1 MVCGMLLI
9 RANAYVTI
17 LHVYIYAYIICYELC
32 TPYYLTY
39 LICASYC
46 MRISYHRYYERGVPY
61 RRGYLLYGPPGSGKT
76 SYIYAI
82 ASHLDYDICILSLSE
97 EGMSDDRLAHSLS
110 QVPLKSIIL
119 LEVSDCNIH

>member
-1 MVCGMLLI
+1 V
-9 RANAYVTI
+9 RI
-17 LHVYIYAYIICYELC
+17 LTTHK
-32 TPYYLTY
+32 
-39 LICASYC
+39 
-46 MRISYHRYYERGVPY
+46 RYYERGVPY

-82 ASHLDYDICILSLSE
+82 ASHLDYNICILSLSE

-119 LEVSDCNIH
+119 LEVSGYRCIYIYTIKGAAGSWL

>member
-1 MVCGMLLI
+1 MFASANFICCCLLPL
-9 RANAYVTI
+9 YV
-17 LHVYIYAYIICYELC
+17 
-32 TPYYLTY
+32 
-39 LICASYC
+39 
-46 MRISYHRYYERGVPY
+46 RYHERGVPY

-82 ASHLDYDICILSLSE
+82 ASHLNYDICILSLSE

-119 LEVSDCNIH
+119 LEVSSFFIGHYICIYTHCTIACLHVIPLCTGSSVGV